1 MLCLRPRD
9 GSNMTRYVSKRTVV
23 AALVA
28 LTLVAALG
36 VAFNRARSRA
46 SKSEISA
53 RQARI
58 PSTVLWAWER
68 PTDLE
73 FINAEEVGVAFL
85 ARTVFL
91 RTDEVVTR
99 PRLQGLTLPE
109 NARVI
114 AVVRVESDRKDKP
127 TLSTG
132 QAERLAEAITEA
144 AKPTNIAAV
153 QIDFDATRSERE
165 FYRNVIAG
173 VRRHLPEKIGLSI
186 TALASW
192 CADDDWL
199 SDLPIDEAVPML
211 FRMGPDREH
220 IRARVFAHE
229 EFSSMPCRSSYG
241 ISTDEPIA
249 NLFRGKR
256 LYVFNPRAW
265 TRDSVHAV
273 LESRK

>member
-1 MLCLRPRD
+1 M
-9 GSNMTRYVSKRTVV
+9 
-23 AALVA
+23 VA
-28 LTLVAALG
+28 LTLVSALG
-36 VAFNRARSRA
+36 VGLNRSRSRA
-46 SKSEISA
+46 RESEISA

-58 PSTVLWAWER
+58 PSIVLWAWER

-99 PRLQGLTLPE
+99 PRLQGLALPE

-114 AVVRVESDRKDKP
+114 AVVRVESDRQDKP

-144 AKPTNIAAV
+144 ASLSNIAAV
-153 QIDFDATRSERE
+153 QIDFDAVRSERE
-165 FYRNVIAG
+165 FYRNVIAA
-173 VRRHLPEKIGLSI
+173 VRRRLPQEIGLSI

-199 SDLPIDEAVPML
+199 
-211 FRMGPDREH
+211 
-220 IRARVFAHE
+220 
-229 EFSSMPCRSSYG
+229 
-241 ISTDEPIA
+241 
-249 NLFRGKR
+249 
-256 LYVFNPRAW
+256 
-265 TRDSVHAV
+265 
-273 LESRK
+273 